1 MMNYLIG
8 CGWALFA
15 IASVAMELSPRI
27 PTDAVATKLSLAGVA
42 LFALYQAKNYLPL

>member
-1 MMNYLIG
+1 MNYLIG

-15 IASVAMELSPRI
+15 IVSVAAELSPRI
-27 PTDAVATKLSLAGVA
+27 PTDAVVTKISLAGVA